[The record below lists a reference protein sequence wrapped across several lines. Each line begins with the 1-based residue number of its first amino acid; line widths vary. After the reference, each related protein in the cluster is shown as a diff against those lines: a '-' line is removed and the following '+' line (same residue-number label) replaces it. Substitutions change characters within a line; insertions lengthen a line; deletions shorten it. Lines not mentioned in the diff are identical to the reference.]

1 MALFNLPQPRQVSPP
16 PMLVLGAANDTIFT
30 QDEIEATA
38 QAYNAQVEFFPN
50 MAHDMML
57 EADWQKV
64 AERIVAWLEEKRL

>member
-38 QAYNAQVEFFPN
+38 RAYNATSSSC
-50 MAHDMML
+50 
-57 EADWQKV
+57 QK
-64 AERIVAWLEEKRL
+64 WLTP